1 MDVCVALEKIGY
13 GVKRRQ
19 IKPSTVGINQQVSRE
34 EAINFAKEN
43 YGIIVEE

>member
-1 MDVCVALEKIGY
+1 MIRSC

-19 IKPSTVGINQQVSRE
+19 IRPRAIGKRQKVSQD

-43 YGIIVEE
+43 FGIIVEE